1 MRILANSMPGWAIP
15 LIIVAVFGIIVVGVI
30 LVKKYVHFFQSD
42 EKPKSDKEIA
52 KEELDRILEP
62 VEELNPQEEKKED
75 GEDSTETKEET
86 KK

>member
-1 MRILANSMPGWAIP
+1 MRILASSMPGWAIP

-52 KEELDRILEP
+52 KEVNLIQQNGVKILGAVTI
-62 VEELNPQEEKKED
+62 VE
-75 GEDSTETKEET
+75 
-86 KK
+86 